1 MSFKNSLSD
10 AIAAEARLIIL
21 RELAGQTDGRL
32 SSLSIRS
39 ILDVHAIRRDGDWIA
54 TQLRKL
60 ESLGAV
66 ELGEA
71 GSTLIA
77 KITRLGRDH
86 VEERAVLSGVAR
98 PSEAE

>member
-77 KITRLGRDH
+77 KITRPGRDH

>member
-1 MSFKNSLSD
+1 MSFKQNLAE

-21 RELAGQTDGRL
+21 RELAEQTDGRL
-32 SSLSIRS
+32 SSLSIRTV
-39 ILDVHAIRRDGDWIA
+39 LDVRGISRDSDWIK

-60 ESLGAV
+60 QGLDAV
-66 ELGEA
+66 ELTEA

-77 KITRLGRDH
+77 KITRTGRDH

-98 PSEAE
+98 PAEAE